1 MPLRE
6 VEMPRTFRR
15 SFAETL
21 CALALRNALAVERKA
36 RTASSLAAKYPKRAE
51 AFRAIES
58 AALGQLF
65 RIMAGKLET
74 RLDAGAMGIPSLAW
88 FQGHISVVVIPEKE
102 KYETRR

>member
-6 VEMPRTFRR
+6 VEMPQTSRR

-21 CALALRNALAVERKA
+21 TALALRNALAVERKA
-36 RTASSLAAKYPKRAE
+36 RTASSLAATYPKRAE

-65 RIMAGKLET
+65 RIMAGRPET
-74 RLDAGAMGIPSLAW
+74 GLDAGAAGIPSLAQ
-88 FQGHISVVVIPEKE
+88 FQGRLSITVTPEKE
-102 KYETRR
+102 KYET